1 MTILRERTS
10 PEISEFLRYLASHE
24 EAEGSLP
31 SLNDLSRELGI
42 SLAGLREQLEVARA
56 LGLVE
61 VKPRTGIRRKPY
73 SFTPAVLNSLDYAI
87 ALNKDHFIAFADLR
101 QHIETAY
108 WHEAVKLLTS
118 EDHEKLKALVKR
130 AWEKLR
136 GTPIEIPHSEHRELH
151 LTIYHRLNNPFVAG
165 LLQSYWNAYETVGL
179 NFFTDYNY
187 LTEVWN
193 YHQQMV
199 DAICTNDVEAGY
211 KALSEHT
218 DLIHQLISSSQ

>member
-1 MTILRERTS
+1 MLRDRIS
-10 PEISEFLRYLASHE
+10 PNISEFLSYLASHP
-24 EAEGSLP
+24 EAENKLP
-31 SLNDLSRELGI
+31 PLTELSQELGI
-42 SLAGLREQLEVARA
+42 GVAALREQLEVARA

-61 VKPRTGIRRKPY
+61 VKPRTGMRRKPY
-73 SFTPAVLNSLDYAI
+73 SFAPAVMQSLDYAI
-87 ALNKDHFIAFADLR
+87 AMNKEHFVAFADLR

-108 WHEAVKLLTS
+108 WHKAVQMLTT
-118 EDHEKLKALVKR
+118 EDHTELQSLVAR

-136 GTPIEIPHSEHRELH
+136 GNPPEIPHPEHRELH
-151 LTIYHRLNNPFVAG
+151 LTIYRRLGNPFVTG
-165 LLQSYWNAYETVGL
+165 LLQSYWDAYETVGL

-199 DAICTNDVEAGY
+199 NAICANDIEAGY

>member
-1 MTILRERTS
+1 MLRERVS
-10 PEISEFLRYLASHE
+10 PNISEFLRYLAAHP
-24 EAEGSLP
+24 EAENSLLP
-31 SLNDLSRELGI
+31 LTELSRELGVGV
-42 SLAGLREQLEVARA
+42 AALREQLEVARA

-61 VKPRTGIRRKPY
+61 VKPRVGMRRKP
-73 SFTPAVLNSLDYAI
+73 FTFAPAVLKSLDYAI

-108 WHEAVKLLTS
+108 WHEAVKLLTP
-118 EDHEKLKALVKR
+118 EDHNALQELLAR
-130 AWEKLR
+130 AWKKLR
-136 GTPIEIPHSEHRELH
+136 GTPIEIPHPEHRELH
-151 LTIYHRLNNPFVAG
+151 LTIYRRLDNLFVTG
-165 LLQSYWNAYETVGL
+165 LLQSYWDAYETVGL

-199 DAICTNDVEAGY
+199 DAISSNDVEAGY

>member
-1 MTILRERTS
+1 MLRERTS
-10 PEISEFLRYLASHE
+10 PYLSEFLRYLAEHQ
-24 EAEGSLP
+24 EAENGLP
-31 SLNDLSRELGI
+31 ALNELSREMGVGI
-42 SLAGLREQLEVARA
+42 AALREQLEVARS

-61 VKPRTGIRRKPY
+61 VKPRIGMRRKPY
-73 SFTPAVLNSLDYAI
+73 TFAPAVLKSLDYAI
-87 ALNKDHFIAFADLR
+87 ALNKGHFIAFADLR

-108 WHEAVKLLTS
+108 WHEAVKLLTL
-118 EDHEKLKALVKR
+118 EDHIILQELVAR
-130 AWEKLR
+130 AWKKLR
-136 GTPIEIPHSEHRELH
+136 GNPIEIPHPEHRELH
-151 LTIYHRLNNPFVAG
+151 LTIYHRLNNPFVTG
-165 LLQSYWNAYETVGL
+165 LLQAYWDSYETVGL

-199 DAICTNDVEAGY
+199 DAICSNNVEAGY

>member
-24 EAEGSLP
+24 EAEGALP

-118 EDHEKLKALVKR
+118 EDYEKLKALVKR

>member
-1 MTILRERTS
+1 MLRERVS
-10 PEISEFLRYLASHE
+10 PNISEFLRYLAAHP
-24 EAEGSLP
+24 EAENSLP
-31 SLNDLSRELGI
+31 TLSELSRELGVGV
-42 SLAGLREQLEVARA
+42 AALREQLEVGRS

-61 VKPRTGIRRKPY
+61 VKPGRGMRRKNY
-73 SFTPAVLNSLDYAI
+73 TFAPAVLKSLDYAI

-108 WHEAVKLLTS
+108 WHEAVKLLTR
-118 EDHEKLKALVKR
+118 EDHNTLQALLAR

-136 GTPIEIPHSEHRELH
+136 GTPIEIPHPEHRELH
-151 LTIYHRLNNPFVAG
+151 LTIYRRLNNPFVSG
-165 LLQSYWNAYETVGL
+165 LLQSYWDAYETVGL

-199 DAICTNDVEAGY
+199 DAICSNDVEAGY